1 MKGANKMKVSEILNN
16 EKYDTIKKQVIE
28 NKLQKYG
35 ASEIAYIDRFLNGDT
50 WLKVDVHFSKLNL
63 DLLKPLLTK

>member
-1 MKGANKMKVSEILNN
+1 MKVSEILNN